1 MKEFLSRKDYPSK
14 LLVFGEYAVL
24 SGGRALAIPFDKYS
38 GHWQLHSGHK
48 PPTDWEQLI
57 RFLLTQE
64 FSPYCVFEK
73 DKFWEDVSKGLYF
86 QSNIPLGYG
95 LGSSGAL
102 TAAIF
107 DAYFTTIGEL
117 EIKCVKESLATIESF
132 FHGSSSG
139 MDPLTSY
146 SGQSILFDSKNIEL
160 IKIYSG
166 DKIYQNWFLI
176 DSGRPRS
183 TAQMVKSFK
192 NLLTQ
197 NPLNGILYEKMCVQ
211 NEMAINALLRC
222 DQDLL
227 QSAISELSRIQLTL
241 FEPFNPE
248 HINSMWKK
256 GLSTD
261 SYYMKLCGAG
271 GGGFYFLI
279 KNHADKHNF
288 DGEIA
293 INK

>member
-1 MKEFLSRKDYPSK
+1 MTGFHPRKDYPSK
-14 LLVFGEYAVL
+14 LLIFGEYAVL

-38 GHWQLHSGHK
+38 GHWQLHSVHT

-64 FSPYCVFEK
+64 FSPNCIFEK

-107 DAYFTTIGEL
+107 DTYFTIIGEM
-117 EIKCVKESLATIESF
+117 EIKGIKKSLSTIESF

-146 SGQSILFDSKNIEL
+146 LVKSILFDSKNIEL
-160 IKIYSG
+160 IKIYSS
-166 DKIYQNWFLI
+166 DKMYQNWFLI
-176 DSGRPRS
+176 DSGQPRS

-192 NLLTQ
+192 NSLKQ
-197 NPLNGILYEKMCVQ
+197 NSLNQILYEKMCVQ
-211 NEMAINALLRC
+211 NEMAIHALLSR
-222 DQDLL
+222 DQDRL
-227 QSAISELSRIQLTL
+227 QSAISELSQIQLTL

-256 GLSTD
+256 GLSTN

-279 KNHADKHNF
+279 KNHADHHKF

-293 INK
+293 ISK